1 MAQQINIVKL
11 ITLCCAFFLIVTYVY
26 AETKVVKV
34 GGNGLLRFVPQNITA
49 VQGDVI
55 RWEFEG
61 GMHNVVQSNGLSS
74 CELSQNE
81 KSFKSTTNPVN
92 GFELPITDS
101 NATLYYLCSVGTHC
115 ANGMW
120 GVIYVGGTEP
130 TPIAAANPS
139 STPSS
144 SAVRFDG
151 DFKLEAFATLFVLS
165 LMKFLF

>member
-81 KSFKSTTNPVN
+81 KSLN

-130 TPIAAANPS
+130 TPIAAANPP
-139 STPSS
+139 STPGS
-144 SAVRFDG
+144 SAVRFVG